1 MADER
6 TRVVLRIT
14 GDSRLSG
21 AIAAAVGHFADRAGL
36 DATAKAD
43 LTVAAEG
50 ACRETLPLPA
60 KNATLGVTIAG
71 FADRIEVTLERAGQS
86 VLRAGSMTFL
96 IRGANAIG
104 AGGQSAEA
112 MLSRVDR
119 VQYARRGTTS
129 RMTLVKFTRTPMR
142 REK

>member
-71 FADRIEVTLERAGQS
+71 FGDRIEVTLERAGQP

-96 IRGANAIG
+96 IRGANTIG
-104 AGGQSAEA
+104 AGGGRA
-112 MLSRVDR
+112 LKLCSRAWTGCSTRGGARPR
-119 VQYARRGTTS
+119 V
-129 RMTLVKFTRTPMR
+129 
-142 REK
+142 